1 MYTVTR
7 AARMRMGWL
16 ASDAWKACAVPWK
29 LAWMEGGMFI
39 CRSAACMRVTAS
51 PRDTPGARLNDSV
64 TAGKKPWWFTA
75 SGVVLSAEWGEVG
88 RGSCLPVVDLTLIA
102 LRASGFCWSFGGD
115 SRITWYWL
123 SGV

>member
-64 TAGKKPWWFTA
+64 TAGKKPWWVTA
-75 SGVVLSAEWGEVG
+75 SGVGVSQEWGEG
-88 RGSCLPVVDLTLIA
+88 EGGTGLPRVDLAQID
-102 LRASGFCWSFGGD
+102 LRASG
-115 SRITWYWL
+115 
-123 SGV
+123 V